1 MSKSKQAQ
9 LNKQSLIQDQAYSYS
24 IMGNLFS
31 SLECYAKRNP
41 NCPFQYKFQ
50 YYNNFDSGTDKTKEE
65 LLNQIITQIEIFKY
79 SYLLYIKTHDKYDF
93 PDNLNEE
100 TIVKYLEEWMKFV
113 DNKAQPYYQGVIDI
127 IKKRD
132 NSISFVNEIK
142 EKREEGNTIDPR
154 FLVNNA
160 PRIMTFSNQVGSN
173 AIEQFKK
180 NQDYRPQIV
189 LGDQKPNNKYN
200 NETKE
205 RERKR
210 EQLQK
215 QLDEQFFLFT
225 LNLEKLCIFNNISFS
240 PMVYRYDRIK
250 ENDKQLE
257 KLIDESYQKLFKDS
271 HSLEQLNGKYIIQ
284 SDPNISQNLEK
295 HYKILKNNLQGSNYT
310 NVLSQLN
317 SVIKYLSRCNESVST
332 NSLI

>member
-1 MSKSKQAQ
+1 MSKQAQ

-41 NCPFQYKFQ
+41 NCPIQYKFQ
-50 YYNNFDSGTDKTKEE
+50 YYHNCDSGTDKTNEE

-100 TIVKYLEEWMKFV
+100 TIVKYLKEWRECV
-113 DNKAQPYYQGVIDI
+113 DENDKHYYQGVIDI
-127 IKKRD
+127 IQTRN

-142 EKREEGNTIDPR
+142 EKGDGNTIDPR

-160 PRIMTFSNQVGSN
+160 PRIMTFSNQVENN

-205 RERKR
+205 REKKR

-215 QLDEQFFLFT
+215 QLDEQFSKFT
-225 LNLEKLCIFNNISFS
+225 LYLEQLCILNNISFS
-240 PMVYRYDRIK
+240 PMIYRNDTIK
-250 ENDKQLE
+250 EDDKQLE
-257 KLIDESYQKLFKDS
+257 KLIDESHQKLGKDAY
-271 HSLEQLNGKYIIQ
+271 SLKQLNGMYIFR
-284 SDPNISQNLEK
+284 SDPIISQNYEK
-295 HYKILKNNLQGSNYT
+295 HYKCLKNKLQGSNYT
-310 NVLSQLN
+310 NVDVLRQLN
-317 SVIKYLSRCNESVST
+317 DVIGYLSRCNESDST

>member
-1 MSKSKQAQ
+1 MSKQAQ

-41 NCPFQYKFQ
+41 NCPIQYKFQ

-100 TIVKYLEEWMKFV
+100 TIVKYLEEWMEFV
-113 DNKAQPYYQGVIDI
+113 DTKDKHYYQGVIDI
-127 IKKRD
+127 IQTRN

-180 NQDYRPQIV
+180 NQDYSPQIV

-205 RERKR
+205 REKKR

-215 QLDEQFFLFT
+215 QLDEQFFFFT
-225 LNLEKLCIFNNISFS
+225 LNLEKLCILNNISFS
-240 PMVYRYDRIK
+240 PMAYRIK

-257 KLIDESYQKLFKDS
+257 KLIDESYQKIYKDFN
-271 HSLEQLNGKYIIQ
+271 SLKQLNGMYIIQ
-284 SDPNISQNLEK
+284 SDPNISQNFERQ
-295 HYKILKNNLQGSNYT
+295 YKILKKNLPRSNYK
-310 NVLSQLN
+310 NVLRQLN
-317 SVIKYLSRCNESVST
+317 IVIEYLSRCNESFST
-332 NSLI
+332 TSLI

>member
-1 MSKSKQAQ
+1 MYKQAQ
-9 LNKQSLIQDQAYSYS
+9 LNKQSLIKDQAYSYI

-31 SLECYAKRNP
+31 SLECYAKRYS
-41 NCPFQYKFQ
+41 NCPIQYKFQ

-113 DNKAQPYYQGVIDI
+113 DKKDQHYYQGIMDI
-127 IKKRD
+127 IKKKD
-132 NSISFVNEIK
+132 KSISFVNEIK

-160 PRIMTFSNQVGSN
+160 PRIMTFSNQVGNN

-205 RERKR
+205 REKKK

-215 QLDEQFFLFT
+215 QLDEQFSKFT
-225 LNLEKLCIFNNISFS
+225 LYLEQVCNNISSS
-240 PMVYRYDRIK
+240 PMVYRNDRIK

-257 KLIDESYQKLFKDS
+257 KLIDESYQKIYKDFN
-271 HSLEQLNGKYIIQ
+271 SLKQLNGMYIIE
-284 SDPNISQNLEK
+284 SNPNISQKIERQ
-295 HYKILKNNLQGSNYT
+295 YKILKNNLQGSNYT

-317 SVIKYLSRCNESVST
+317 SVIKYLSRCNESFST
-332 NSLI
+332 TSLI

>member
-1 MSKSKQAQ
+1 MKQQQAQ
-9 LNKQSLIQDQAYSYS
+9 LNKQSLIKDQSYNYI

-31 SLECYAKRNP
+31 SLECYAKRYSNY
-41 NCPFQYKFQ
+41 PFQYKFQ

-100 TIVKYLEEWMKFV
+100 TIEKYLKEWKQFV
-113 DNKAQPYYQGVIDI
+113 DKKAQPYYQGVIDI

-142 EKREEGNTIDPR
+142 EKGDGNTIDPR

-173 AIEQFKK
+173 AIEQFQK

-200 NETKE
+200 NETKA

-215 QLDEQFFLFT
+215 QLDEQFSKFT
-225 LNLEKLCIFNNISFS
+225 LYLEQLCILNNISFS
-240 PMVYRYDRIK
+240 PMEYRINED
-250 ENDKQLE
+250 DKQLE
-257 KLIDESYQKLFKDS
+257 KLIDESYQKLVKDAY
-271 HSLEQLNGKYIIQ
+271 SLKQLNGMYIFR
-284 SDPNISQNLEK
+284 SDPNISQNLER

-310 NVLSQLN
+310 NVNVLRQLN
-317 SVIKYLSRCNESVST
+317 IVIEYLSRCTELVST

>member
-1 MSKSKQAQ
+1 MKQQAQ
-9 LNKQSLIQDQAYSYS
+9 LTKQSIIQDQACSYS

-41 NCPFQYKFQ
+41 NCPIQYKFQ

-100 TIVKYLEEWMKFV
+100 TIVKYLKEWMEFV
-113 DNKAQPYYQGVIDI
+113 DIKAQPYYQGVINI

-142 EKREEGNTIDPR
+142 EKGDGNTIDPR

-173 AIEQFKK
+173 AIEQFQK

-205 RERKR
+205 KERKR

-215 QLDEQFFLFT
+215 QLDEQFSKFT
-225 LNLEKLCIFNNISFS
+225 LYLEKLCILNNIRFS
-240 PMVYRYDRIK
+240 PMVYSRNDTII

-257 KLIDESYQKLFKDS
+257 TLINESYQKLVKDS
-271 HSLEQLNGKYIIQ
+271 NSLEQLNGMYIIQ

-295 HYKILKNNLQGSNYT
+295 HYKILKSNLQRSKYT

-317 SVIKYLSRCNESVST
+317 IVIKYLSKCNESVQT
-332 NSLI
+332 NSII

>member
-1 MSKSKQAQ
+1 MYKQAQ
-9 LNKQSLIQDQAYSYS
+9 LNKQSLIKDQSYNYI

-41 NCPFQYKFQ
+41 NCPIQYKFQ

-100 TIVKYLEEWMKFV
+100 TIVKYLEEWMEFV
-113 DNKAQPYYQGVIDI
+113 DKKDKHYYQGVIDI
-127 IKKRD
+127 IKKKD
-132 NSISFVNEIK
+132 KSISFVNEIK

-160 PRIMTFSNQVGSN
+160 PRIMTFSNQVGNN

-205 RERKR
+205 REKKR

-225 LNLEKLCIFNNISFS
+225 LNLEKLCILHNISFS
-240 PMVYRYDRIK
+240 PMAIRI
-250 ENDKQLE
+250 EEDDKQLE
-257 KLIDESYQKLFKDS
+257 KLIDESYQKIYKDS
-271 HSLEQLNGKYIIQ
+271 NSLKQLNGMYIIE
-284 SDPNISQNLEK
+284 SNPNISQKIERQ
-295 HYKILKNNLQGSNYT
+295 YKILKNNLQGSNYT

-317 SVIKYLSRCNESVST
+317 SVIKYLSRCNESFST
-332 NSLI
+332 TSLI

>member
-1 MSKSKQAQ
+1 MSKQAQ
-9 LNKQSLIQDQAYSYS
+9 LNKQSLIQDQANSYS

-31 SLECYAKRNP
+31 SLECYAKRYSNY
-41 NCPFQYKFQ
+41 PFQYKFQ

-100 TIVKYLEEWMKFV
+100 TIVKYLKEWMEFV
-113 DNKAQPYYQGVIDI
+113 DIKDYYQGVIDI
-127 IKKRD
+127 IKKRE

-142 EKREEGNTIDPR
+142 EKGEGNTIDPR

-205 RERKR
+205 REKKR

-225 LNLEKLCIFNNISFS
+225 LNLEKLCILNNISFS
-240 PMVYRYDRIK
+240 PMAYRNDRIE

-257 KLIDESYQKLFKDS
+257 KLIDESYQKLYKDS
-271 HSLEQLNGKYIIQ
+271 NSLKQLNGMYIIQ

-310 NVLSQLN
+310 NVNVLRPLN
-317 SVIKYLSRCNESVST
+317 IVIEFLSRCNESVST
-332 NSLI
+332 NSII

>member
-1 MSKSKQAQ
+1 MYKQAQ
-9 LNKQSLIQDQAYSYS
+9 LNKQSLIKNQSYNYI

-31 SLECYAKRNP
+31 SLECYAKRYS
-41 NCPFQYKFQ
+41 NCPIQYKFQ

-100 TIVKYLEEWMKFV
+100 TIVKYLKEWRECV
-113 DNKAQPYYQGVIDI
+113 DTKDKHYYQGVIDI
-127 IKKRD
+127 IQTRN

-142 EKREEGNTIDPR
+142 EKGEGNTIDPR

-205 RERKR
+205 REKKK

-225 LNLEKLCIFNNISFS
+225 LNLEKLCKLNHISFS
-240 PMVYRYDRIK
+240 PMAYRIK

-257 KLIDESYQKLFKDS
+257 KLIDESYQKLYKDS
-271 HSLEQLNGKYIIQ
+271 NSLKQLNGMYIIE
-284 SDPNISQNLEK
+284 SNPNISQKIER
-295 HYKILKNNLQGSNYT
+295 HYKNLKNKLQRSNYT
-310 NVLSQLN
+310 NVLNQLN
-317 SVIKYLSRCNESVST
+317 IVIEYLSRCNESFST
-332 NSLI
+332 NSII

>member
-1 MSKSKQAQ
+1 MYKQAQ
-9 LNKQSLIQDQAYSYS
+9 LNKQSLFQDQAHSHS

-31 SLECYAKRNP
+31 SLECYAKRYANYP
-41 NCPFQYKFQ
+41 FQ
-50 YYNNFDSGTDKTKEE
+50 YYNNIDSGTDKTKEE

-113 DNKAQPYYQGVIDI
+113 DKKAQRYYQGIIDI
-127 IKKRD
+127 IKKKD
-132 NSISFVNEIK
+132 KSISFVNEIK

-160 PRIMTFSNQVGSN
+160 PRIMTFSNQVGNN

-205 RERKR
+205 REKKR

-225 LNLEKLCIFNNISFS
+225 LNLEKLCILHNISFS
-240 PMVYRYDRIK
+240 PMAIRI
-250 ENDKQLE
+250 EEDDNQLE
-257 KLIDESYQKLFKDS
+257 KLIDESY
-271 HSLEQLNGKYIIQ
+271 
-284 SDPNISQNLEK
+284 
-295 HYKILKNNLQGSNYT
+295 
-310 NVLSQLN
+310 
-317 SVIKYLSRCNESVST
+317 
-332 NSLI
+332 

>member
-1 MSKSKQAQ
+1 MYKQAQ

-31 SLECYAKRNP
+31 SLECYAKRYANYP
-41 NCPFQYKFQ
+41 FQ
-50 YYNNFDSGTDKTKEE
+50 YYNNIDSGTDKTKEE

-100 TIVKYLEEWMKFV
+100 TIVKYLEEWMEFV
-113 DNKAQPYYQGVIDI
+113 DTKDKHYYQGVIDI
-127 IKKRD
+127 IQTRN

-142 EKREEGNTIDPR
+142 EKREGNTIDPR

-160 PRIMTFSNQVGSN
+160 PRIMTFSNQVGNN

-205 RERKR
+205 REKKR

-225 LNLEKLCIFNNISFS
+225 LNLEKLCILHNISFS
-240 PMVYRYDRIK
+240 PMAIRI
-250 ENDKQLE
+250 EEDDKQLE
-257 KLIDESYQKLFKDS
+257 K
-271 HSLEQLNGKYIIQ
+271 
-284 SDPNISQNLEK
+284 
-295 HYKILKNNLQGSNYT
+295 
-310 NVLSQLN
+310 
-317 SVIKYLSRCNESVST
+317 
-332 NSLI
+332 

>member
-1 MSKSKQAQ
+1 MYKQAQ

-31 SLECYAKRNP
+31 SLECYAKRYANY
-41 NCPFQYKFQ
+41 PFQYKFQ

-100 TIVKYLEEWMKFV
+100 TIEKYLKEWMEFV
-113 DNKAQPYYQGVIDI
+113 DKKDKKYYQGIIDI
-127 IKKRD
+127 IKKKD
-132 NSISFVNEIK
+132 KSISFVNEIK

-154 FLVNNA
+154 FLVN
-160 PRIMTFSNQVGSN
+160 N

-205 RERKR
+205 REKKR

-225 LNLEKLCIFNNISFS
+225 LNLEKLCILNNISFS
-240 PMVYRYDRIK
+240 PMEYRINED
-250 ENDKQLE
+250 DKQLE
-257 KLIDESYQKLFKDS
+257 KLIDESYQKLYKYS
-271 HSLEQLNGKYIIQ
+271 CSLEQLNGMYIIE
-284 SDPNISQNLEK
+284 SNPNISQKIERQ
-295 HYKILKNNLQGSNYT
+295 YKILKNNLQGSNYK
-310 NVLSQLN
+310 NVLRQLN
-317 SVIKYLSRCNESVST
+317 IVIEYLSRCNESFST
-332 NSLI
+332 TSLI

>member
-1 MSKSKQAQ
+1 MYKQAQ
-9 LNKQSLIQDQAYSYS
+9 LNKQSLIKDQAYSYI

-31 SLECYAKRNP
+31 SLECYAKRYS
-41 NCPFQYKFQ
+41 NCPIQYKFQ

-173 AIEQFKK
+173 AIEQFQK

-189 LGDQKPNNKYN
+189 FGDQKPNNKYN

-205 RERKR
+205 SERKR
-210 EQLQK
+210 QQLQK
-215 QLDEQFFLFT
+215 QLDEQFSKFT
-225 LNLEKLCIFNNISFS
+225 LYLEQLCILNNISFS
-240 PMVYRYDRIK
+240 PMEYRINED
-250 ENDKQLE
+250 DKQLE
-257 KLIDESYQKLFKDS
+257 KLIDESYQKLYKDS
-271 HSLEQLNGKYIIQ
+271 NSLKQLNGMYIIE
-284 SDPNISQNLEK
+284 SNPNTSQDVEK
-295 HYKILKNNLQGSNYT
+295 HYKFLKNNLQRFNYT
-310 NVLSQLN
+310 NVLRQLN
-317 SVIKYLSRCNESVST
+317 DVIEYLSRCNDST
-332 NSLI
+332 NSII

>member
-1 MSKSKQAQ
+1 MYKQAQ
-9 LNKQSLIQDQAYSYS
+9 LNKQSLIKDQAYSYI

-31 SLECYAKRNP
+31 SLECYAKRYS
-41 NCPFQYKFQ
+41 NCPIQYKFQ

-113 DNKAQPYYQGVIDI
+113 DKKDQHYYQGIIDI
-127 IKKRD
+127 IKKKD
-132 NSISFVNEIK
+132 KSISFVNEIK
-142 EKREEGNTIDPR
+142 EKRSR
-154 FLVNNA
+154 FLVN
-160 PRIMTFSNQVGSN
+160 N

-205 RERKR
+205 REKKK

-215 QLDEQFFLFT
+215 QLDEQFSKFT
-225 LNLEKLCIFNNISFS
+225 LYLEQLCNNISSS
-240 PMVYRYDRIK
+240 PMVYRNDRIK

-257 KLIDESYQKLFKDS
+257 KLIDESYQKIYKDFN
-271 HSLEQLNGKYIIQ
+271 SLEQLNGMYIIE
-284 SDPNISQNLEK
+284 SNPNISQKIERQ
-295 HYKILKNNLQGSNYT
+295 YKILKNNLQGSNYT

-317 SVIKYLSRCNESVST
+317 SVIKYLSRCNESFST
-332 NSLI
+332 TSLI

>member
-1 MSKSKQAQ
+1 MYKQAQ
-9 LNKQSLIQDQAYSYS
+9 LNKQSLIQDQAHSHS

-31 SLECYAKRNP
+31 SLECYAKRYS
-41 NCPFQYKFQ
+41 NCPIQYKFQ

-100 TIVKYLEEWMKFV
+100 TIVKYLKEWMKFV
-113 DNKAQPYYQGVIDI
+113 DKKDYYQGVIDI
-127 IKKRD
+127 IQTRN

-142 EKREEGNTIDPR
+142 EKGEGNTIDPR

-205 RERKR
+205 REKKK

-225 LNLEKLCIFNNISFS
+225 LNLEKLCILNNISFS
-240 PMVYRYDRIK
+240 PMAYRIN
-250 ENDKQLE
+250 EEDKQLE
-257 KLIDESYQKLFKDS
+257 KLIDESYQKLYKYS
-271 HSLEQLNGKYIIQ
+271 YSLRICNAFYPCIYIFSYYKKQTKY
-284 SDPNISQNLEK
+284 K
-295 HYKILKNNLQGSNYT
+295 HCRTHYH
-310 NVLSQLN
+310 
-317 SVIKYLSRCNESVST
+317 
-332 NSLI
+332 

>member
-1 MSKSKQAQ
+1 MKQQAQ
-9 LNKQSLIQDQAYSYS
+9 LTKQSLIQDQAYSYS

-31 SLECYAKRNP
+31 SLECYAKRYSNY
-41 NCPFQYKFQ
+41 PFQYKFQ

-100 TIVKYLEEWMKFV
+100 AIVKYLEEWMKFV
-113 DNKAQPYYQGVIDI
+113 DEKDKHYYQGIIDI

-142 EKREEGNTIDPR
+142 EKGDGNTIDPR

-205 RERKR
+205 REKKR

-225 LNLEKLCIFNNISFS
+225 LNLEKLCILNNISFS
-240 PMVYRYDRIK
+240 PMVYRNDRIK

-257 KLIDESYQKLFKDS
+257 KLIDESFQKLVKDAY
-271 HSLEQLNGKYIIQ
+271 SLKQLNGMYIINN
-284 SDPNISQNLEK
+284 DPNISQNYERL
-295 HYKILKNNLQGSNYT
+295 YKILKKNLKRSKLLPLTRYKCLYYNTRRQGNNRRAT
-310 NVLSQLN
+310 
-317 SVIKYLSRCNESVST
+317 
-332 NSLI
+332 

>member
-1 MSKSKQAQ
+1 MSKQA
-9 LNKQSLIQDQAYSYS
+9 LIKDQSYNYI

-41 NCPFQYKFQ
+41 NCPIQYKFQ

-100 TIVKYLEEWMKFV
+100 TIVKYLKEWMKFV
-113 DNKAQPYYQGVIDI
+113 DEKDKHYYQGIIDI

-142 EKREEGNTIDPR
+142 EKGDGNTIDPR

-173 AIEQFKK
+173 AIEQFQK

-205 RERKR
+205 REKKR
-210 EQLQK
+210 QQLQK
-215 QLDEQFFLFT
+215 QLDEQFSKFT
-225 LNLEKLCIFNNISFS
+225 LYLKTLCNNISSS
-240 PMVYRYDRIK
+240 PMVYRK
-250 ENDKQLE
+250 DKQLE
-257 KLIDESYQKLFKDS
+257 KLIYESYQKLYNDS
-271 HSLEQLNGKYIIQ
+271 NSLEQLNGMYIIE
-284 SDPNISQNLEK
+284 SDPNILQKIEMQ
-295 HYKILKNNLQGSNYT
+295 YKFLKNNPQRSNYT
-310 NVLSQLN
+310 NLNVLRQLN
-317 SVIKYLSRCNESVST
+317 IVIKYLSTCNESVST

>member
-1 MSKSKQAQ
+1 MYKQAQ
-9 LNKQSLIQDQAYSYS
+9 VNKQSLIQDQAYSYS
-24 IMGNLFS
+24 IMGGLFS
-31 SLECYAKRNP
+31 SLECYAKRFS
-41 NCPFQYKFQ
+41 NCPIQYKFQ

-100 TIVKYLEEWMKFV
+100 TIVKYLEEWMKYV
-113 DNKAQPYYQGVIDI
+113 DEKAQHYYQGVIDI
-127 IKKRD
+127 IQTRN

-142 EKREEGNTIDPR
+142 EKGDGNTIDPR

-173 AIEQFKK
+173 AIEQFQK

-189 LGDQKPNNKYN
+189 FGDQKPNNKYN

-205 RERKR
+205 SERKR

-215 QLDEQFFLFT
+215 QLDEEFSKFT
-225 LNLEKLCIFNNISFS
+225 LYLEKLCILNNISFS
-240 PMVYRYDRIK
+240 PMVYRNDTIK

-257 KLIDESYQKLFKDS
+257 KLINESYQKLVKYS
-271 HSLEQLNGKYIIQ
+271 NSLEKLNGIYIIE
-284 SDPNISQNLEK
+284 SNPNISQKIEK
-295 HYKILKNNLQGSNYT
+295 HYKILESKLQRSNYT

-317 SVIKYLSRCNESVST
+317 IAIEYLSKCNRSVTT

>member
-1 MSKSKQAQ
+1 MYEQAQ

-24 IMGNLFS
+24 IMGGLFS
-31 SLECYAKRNP
+31 SLECYAKRFS
-41 NCPFQYKFQ
+41 NCPIQYKFQ

-100 TIVKYLEEWMKFV
+100 TIVKYLKEWRECV
-113 DNKAQPYYQGVIDI
+113 DTKDKHYYQGVIDI
-127 IKKRD
+127 IQTRN

-142 EKREEGNTIDPR
+142 EKGEGNTIDPR

-205 RERKR
+205 REKER

-215 QLDEQFFLFT
+215 QLDEQFSKFT
-225 LNLEKLCIFNNISFS
+225 LYLKTLCNNISSS
-240 PMVYRYDRIK
+240 PMEYSRNDRIK

-257 KLIDESYQKLFKDS
+257 KLIDESYQKLYKDS
-271 HSLEQLNGKYIIQ
+271 NSLKQLNGMYIIE
-284 SDPNISQNLEK
+284 SNPNISQKIER
-295 HYKILKNNLQGSNYT
+295 HYKNLKNKLQRSNYT
-310 NVLSQLN
+310 NVLNQLN
-317 SVIKYLSRCNESVST
+317 IVIEYLSRCNESFST
-332 NSLI
+332 NSII

>member
-1 MSKSKQAQ
+1 MSKQAQ
-9 LNKQSLIQDQAYSYS
+9 LNKQSLIKDQSYNYI

-41 NCPFQYKFQ
+41 NCPIQYKFQ
-50 YYNNFDSGTDKTKEE
+50 YYNNFESGTDKTKEE

-79 SYLLYIKTHDKYDF
+79 SYLFYIKTHDKYDF

-100 TIVKYLEEWMKFV
+100 TIEKYLKEWMEFV
-113 DNKAQPYYQGVIDI
+113 DKKDKKYYQGIIDI
-127 IKKRD
+127 IKKKD
-132 NSISFVNEIK
+132 KSISFVNEIK

-160 PRIMTFSNQVGSN
+160 P
-173 AIEQFKK
+173 EQFKK
-180 NQDYRPQIV
+180 NQDYSPQIV

-205 RERKR
+205 REKKR

-225 LNLEKLCIFNNISFS
+225 LNLEKLCILHNISFS
-240 PMVYRYDRIK
+240 PMAIRI
-250 ENDKQLE
+250 EEDDKQLE
-257 KLIDESYQKLFKDS
+257 KLIDESDQKIYKDFN
-271 HSLEQLNGKYIIQ
+271 SLKQLNGMYIIQ
-284 SDPNISQNLEK
+284 SDLNISQKIER
-295 HYKILKNNLQGSNYT
+295 HYKTLKNNLQRSKYT
-310 NVLSQLN
+310 NVLRQLN
-317 SVIKYLSRCNESVST
+317 IVIEYLSRCNESVST

>member
-1 MSKSKQAQ
+1 MYKQAQ

-31 SLECYAKRNP
+31 SLECYAKRYANY
-41 NCPFQYKFQ
+41 PFQYKFQ

-79 SYLLYIKTHDKYDF
+79 SYLFYIKTHDKYDF

-113 DNKAQPYYQGVIDI
+113 DKKDKKYYQGIIDI
-127 IKKRD
+127 IKKKD
-132 NSISFVNEIK
+132 KSISFVNEIK

-160 PRIMTFSNQVGSN
+160 P
-173 AIEQFKK
+173 EQFKK

-205 RERKR
+205 REKKR

-225 LNLEKLCIFNNISFS
+225 LNLEKLCILHNISFS
-240 PMVYRYDRIK
+240 PMAIRI
-250 ENDKQLE
+250 EEDDKQLE
-257 KLIDESYQKLFKDS
+257 KLIDESYQKIYKDFN
-271 HSLEQLNGKYIIQ
+271 SLKQLNGMYIIE
-284 SDPNISQNLEK
+284 SNPNISQKIERQ
-295 HYKILKNNLQGSNYT
+295 YKILKNNLQGSNYT

-317 SVIKYLSRCNESVST
+317 SVIKYLSRCNESFST
-332 NSLI
+332 TSLI

>member
-1 MSKSKQAQ
+1 MYKQAQ
-9 LNKQSLIQDQAYSYS
+9 LNKQSLIKDQSYNYI

-31 SLECYAKRNP
+31 SLECYAKRYSNY
-41 NCPFQYKFQ
+41 PFQYKFQ

-100 TIVKYLEEWMKFV
+100 TIVKYLVEWMEFV
-113 DNKAQPYYQGVIDI
+113 DYKDKKYYQGIIDI

-160 PRIMTFSNQVGSN
+160 PRIMTFSNQVRSN

-205 RERKR
+205 REKKK

-225 LNLEKLCIFNNISFS
+225 LNLEKLCILNNISF
-240 PMVYRYDRIK
+240 
-250 ENDKQLE
+250 
-257 KLIDESYQKLFKDS
+257 
-271 HSLEQLNGKYIIQ
+271 
-284 SDPNISQNLEK
+284 
-295 HYKILKNNLQGSNYT
+295 
-310 NVLSQLN
+310 
-317 SVIKYLSRCNESVST
+317 
-332 NSLI
+332 